1 MSTLYELLGA
11 LSHDDAEAL
20 RAAFRKAVKGA
31 HPDLKPDDPDA
42 ALKFREIVRANEI
55 LCDSEQRNAY
65 DHLLHLARLEAE
77 AVSKA
82 APAAKIRKVATAVM
96 AFTGVPAMIIGGYLL
111 FMDLSSSA
119 SLASANNVESG
130 TAVPLVAAASPVGS
144 LNGSEKSEGPTEPD
158 TTPVAASVVASS
170 AFTTPTPQRSP
181 PLDPIANAGVGSMQ
195 EVQFNHDDDF
205 TMAGVDHPALQ
216 PAVIFYRLQK
226 NDGAFAAWP
235 DKPLQQLK
243 SRNAVPRTIRR
254 PRLDQASGT
263 PLAPSIFSPMR
274 KATIDTS
281 REKRRY
287 ANR

>member
-20 RAAFRKAVKGA
+20 RTAFRKAVKGA

-42 ALKFREIVRANEI
+42 ALKFREIVRANQI
-55 LCDSEQRNAY
+55 LCDPEQRKAY
-65 DHLLHLARLEAE
+65 DHLLDLARLEAE
-77 AVSKA
+77 AVSKQ
-82 APAAKIRKVATAVM
+82 APAARIRKVASAVM
-96 AFTGVPAMIIGGYLL
+96 AFTGVTAMIIGGYLL

-130 TAVPLVAAASPVGS
+130 TAIPLAAAASPLGS
-144 LNGSEKSEGPTEPD
+144 LNGTEKSEGPAESD
-158 TTPVAASVVASS
+158 TTPVAAAAVASS
-170 AFTTPTPQRSP
+170 VSTTPATQRSP
-181 PLDPIANAGVGSMQ
+181 SLDLIANAGVESIQ
-195 EVQFNHDDDF
+195 EMRFNHDDDF
-205 TMAGVDHPALQ
+205 TISGVDRPALQ

-226 NDGAFAAWP
+226 IDGAFAAWP
-235 DKPLQQLK
+235 AKPVQQPK
-243 SRNAVPRTIRR
+243 SGNAVPRIVRR

-263 PLAPSIFSPMR
+263 PSALSIPALR
-274 KATIDTS
+274 RATMDAS

>member
-20 RAAFRKAVKGA
+20 RTAFRKAVKGA

-42 ALKFREIVRANEI
+42 ALRFREIVRANEI
-55 LCDSEQRNAY
+55 LCDPEQRKAY
-65 DHLLHLARLEAE
+65 DHLLDLARREAE
-77 AVSKA
+77 AVSKQ
-82 APAAKIRKVATAVM
+82 APAARIRKAATAVM
-96 AFTGVPAMIIGGYLL
+96 AFAGVSATIMGGYLL
-111 FMDLSSSA
+111 FIDLSSSA
-119 SLASANNVESG
+119 SFASANNVESG
-130 TAVPLVAAASPVGS
+130 TAVPLAAAASPVGS
-144 LNGSEKSEGPTEPD
+144 LNGSEKSEAPTELD
-158 TTPVAASVVASS
+158 ATPVAASAVASS
-170 AFTTPTPQRSP
+170 ASTIPTTQRSP
-181 PLDPIANAGVGSMQ
+181 TSDPIANAGVGSMQ

-226 NDGAFAAWP
+226 NDSAFPAWP
-235 DKPLQQLK
+235 ARPVQQLK
-243 SRNAVPRTIRR
+243 SCNAVPRIIRR

-263 PLAPSIFSPMR
+263 PLAPFISPMR
-274 KATIDTS
+274 RAMMDTS